1 MPVWIEACCRTSL
14 PRGWAPESGSLCA
27 ELQELFIHFV
37 ESEPYAVL
45 RQSEILGREIP
56 FAVPWER
63 VGADAEHTR
72 TVPSCVME
80 GVLDV
85 MYRRDQQIWIADYK
99 THQVEET
106 SLAQVVQGY
115 RAQMEIYRRAAESAL
130 GHGAVRAQLI
140 FLRSG
145 LSVEV

>member
-1 MPVWIEACCRTSL
+1 M
-14 PRGWAPESGSLCA
+14 
-27 ELQELFIHFV
+27 QELFTHFV

-45 RQSEILGREIP
+45 RQAEILGREIP
-56 FAVPWER
+56 FAVPWES
-63 VGADAEHTR
+63 GEADEELTR